1 MACALVSV
9 TRAALRWSSTRKLST
24 LKVKNLKNRLL
35 RPVWPLGPRFQSTTA
50 DWGGD
55 SDGQH
60 AALLQA
66 IGEIEPDAEEQSQA
80 WSQAIFPVDGGQS
93 RMVFKNDTQPDSAVT
108 ADWGGDSDGQHAALL
123 QAIGEIEP
131 DAEEQSQ
138 AWSQAVFPVDGG
150 QSSMVFKNDTQPHS
164 AVMAD
169 WGGDSDG
176 QHAALL
182 QAIGEIEPDAEEQSQ
197 AWSQAIF
204 PVDGGQSSMV
214 FKNDTQPHSA
224 VMADWGGDSDGQH
237 AALLQAIGEIE
248 PDAEEQSQAWS
259 QAIFPVD
266 GGQSRMVF
274 KNDTQP
280 DSAVTA
286 DWGGD
291 SDGQH
296 AALLQAIGE
305 IEPDAEEQSQAWSQA
320 IFPVDGGQSSM
331 VFKNDTQPHSAVMAD
346 WGGDSDDQHAALLQA
361 IGEIEPDAEEQ
372 SQAWSQAIF
381 PVDGGQSSMV
391 LKNDT
396 QPHSAVMADWGG
408 DSDGQHAA
416 LLQAIGEIEP
426 DAEEQSQAWSQAIF
440 PVDGGQSR
448 MVFKNDTQPHSAV
461 TADWGGDSDG
471 QHAALLQAIGEIE
484 PDAEE
489 QSQAWS
495 QAIFPVDGG
504 QSSMVFKNDTQPHS
518 AVTADW
524 GGDSDGQHAA
534 LLQAIGEIEPDAEEQ
549 SQAWSQAIFPV
560 DGGQSSMVFKNDTQ
574 PHSAVMADWGG
585 DSDGQH
591 AALLQAIG
599 EIEPDAEEQ
608 SQAWSQAI
616 FPVDGGQSSMVF
628 KNDTQPHSVVTADWG
643 GDSDG
648 QHAALLQAIGEIEP
662 DAEEQS
668 QAWSQAIFP
677 VDGGQSSMV
686 FKNDT
691 QPHSAVMADW
701 GGDSDGQHAAL
712 LQAIGEIEPDAEEQ
726 SQAWSQ
732 AVFPVDGGQSSM
744 VFKNDTQPHSADF
757 QLATGGMKLKCSQ
770 KH

>member
-9 TRAALRWSSTRKLST
+9 KRAALRWSSTRKLST
-24 LKVKNLKNRLL
+24 LAVKSLKNGLL
-35 RPVWPLGPRFQSTTA
+35 RPVWPLGPRFQSATA

-80 WSQAIFPVDGGQS
+80 WSQAVFPVDGGQS
-93 RMVFKNDTQPDSAVT
+93 RMVFNNNTQPHSAVT

-164 AVMAD
+164 AVTADWGGDSDGQHAALLQAIGEIEPDADEQSQAWSQAIFPVDGGQSSMVFKNDTQPHSVVMAD

-197 AWSQAIF
+197 AWSQAVF
-204 PVDGGQSSMV
+204 PVDGGQSRMV

-248 PDAEEQSQAWS
+248 PDADEQSQAWS
-259 QAIFPVD
+259 QAFFPVD
-266 GGQSRMVF
+266 GGQSSMVF

-280 DSAVTA
+280 HSAVTA
-286 DWGGD
+286 DWDGD

-320 IFPVDGGQSSM
+320 V
-331 VFKNDTQPHSAVMAD
+331 
-346 WGGDSDDQHAALLQA
+346 
-361 IGEIEPDAEEQ
+361 
-372 SQAWSQAIF
+372 
-381 PVDGGQSSMV
+381 
-391 LKNDT
+391 
-396 QPHSAVMADWGG
+396 
-408 DSDGQHAA
+408 
-416 LLQAIGEIEP
+416 
-426 DAEEQSQAWSQAIF
+426 
-440 PVDGGQSR
+440 
-448 MVFKNDTQPHSAV
+448 
-461 TADWGGDSDG
+461 
-471 QHAALLQAIGEIE
+471 
-484 PDAEE
+484 
-489 QSQAWS
+489 
-495 QAIFPVDGG
+495 FPVDGG

-560 DGGQSSMVFKNDTQ
+560 DGGQSRMVFNNNTQ
-574 PHSAVMADWGG
+574 PHSAVTADWDG

-608 SQAWSQAI
+608 SQAWSQA
-616 FPVDGGQSSMVF
+616 V
-628 KNDTQPHSVVTADWG
+628 
-643 GDSDG
+643 
-648 QHAALLQAIGEIEP
+648 
-662 DAEEQS
+662 
-668 QAWSQAIFP
+668 FP

-691 QPHSAVMADW
+691 QPHSAVTADWGGNSDGQHAALLQAIGEIEPDADEQSQAGSQAVFPVDGGQSSMVFKNDTQPHSAVTADW

-744 VFKNDTQPHSADF
+744 VFKNDTQPHSAVTADW
-757 QLATGGMKLKCSQ
+757 GGDSDGQHAALLQAIGEIEPDAEEQSQ
-770 KH
+770 AWVSGRFSGGWWTKQHGLQERYTASFC